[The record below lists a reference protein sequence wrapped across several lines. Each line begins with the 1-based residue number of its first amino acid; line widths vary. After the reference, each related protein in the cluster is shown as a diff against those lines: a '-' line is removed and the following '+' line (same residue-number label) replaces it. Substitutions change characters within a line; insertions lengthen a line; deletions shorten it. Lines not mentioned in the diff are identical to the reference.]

1 MLYFLC
7 NTSSTT
13 VNGFIQGGPVDIFSS
28 LLQWQLFLSSLQ
40 YLSIFINIINI
51 YQYWNT
57 IALLGS
63 SGPYKGLESFC
74 HIVIRNQ
81 LSLKK
86 VVTFGHFMAML
97 LCFCYIVPH
106 TLFLVSGLWCQASL
120 HHIPYTMYLVP
131 GTQYQMH
138 LIPSAWYHQL
148 IIPFY
153 PSCIWAHCYRSSV
166 LQTRPKPVELI
177 HMHINSLLWNCLL
190 VAQQSTSFYVLYC
203 SHLAIISTTTWLK
216 VNTKFF

>member
-13 VNGFIQGGPVDIFSS
+13 VNGFIQGGPVDIFST

-120 HHIPYTMYLVP
+120 HHIPYTMYVP
-131 GTQYQMH
+131 GTRH
-138 LIPSAWYHQL
+138 TIPNAPDNQCL
-148 IIPFY
+148 VPPADNTF
-153 PSCIWAHCYRSSV
+153 
-166 LQTRPKPVELI
+166 L
-177 HMHINSLLWNCLL
+177 SLLHLSPLL
-190 VAQQSTSFYVLYC
+190 QKQCAADKTQTCGVD
-203 SHLAIISTTTWLK
+203 SHAYQ
-216 VNTKFF
+216 

>member
-13 VNGFIQGGPVDIFSS
+13 VNGFIQGGPVDIFSLS
-28 LLQWQLFLSSLQ
+28 LHRQLFLSNLHD
-40 YLSIFINIINI
+40 LINI
-51 YQYWNT
+51 YQHWNT

-97 LCFCYIVPH
+97 LCFCHIVPH
-106 TLFLVSGLWCQASL
+106 TLFLVSGLWCRASL

-166 LQTRPKPVELI
+166 LQTRPKPVEL
-177 HMHINSLLWNCLL
+177 MQMKINILLRNYYL

-203 SHLAIISTTTWLK
+203 SHLAIISVTTRDK